1 MPPIADHPQRYA
13 LSNEL
18 HARPFP
24 VMQAPGRAAYL
35 AIKRADNAVARD
47 RNADRDHLLAL
58 LDRYGAPHPQPN
70 ATHYSGSLGRHFLK
84 WESHTEFVTYT
95 ILGDGVSESPF
106 DAKTFGMFPED
117 WLAQAPGTRMTSALI
132 RVEELDDENSII
144 PKTDDWFVPESLA
157 ISRVLNDELIVA
169 SDFRIDE
176 GGHIRFAVFARPSAG
191 PRRLGRVVQ
200 RLAEIETY
208 KAMSMLGLTRARE
221 LSPKMGAME
230 QQLGNLLRDMG
241 QGDRPADEILQSLL
255 SVSADVE
262 NMIAQS
268 AFRFSG
274 TSAYSRIVNQRI
286 EVLREERFSGLQ
298 TFAEFMMRRFDP
310 AMRTVS
316 STEAR
321 LKALSDRAMR
331 AGDLLRTKVD
341 VDRSAQNQELL
352 TSMNKRA
359 DEQLRLQR
367 TVEGLSVVAI
377 SYYAV
382 NLVIYAFG
390 PAAESIGISKTLL
403 AAGAT
408 PIVLLIVWWLI
419 KQIHKRIS

>member
-1 MPPIADHPQRYA
+1 MPPIEDHPQRYA
-13 LSNEL
+13 LANEL

-24 VMQAPGRAAYL
+24 IIKAPGRAAYL

-47 RNADRDHLLAL
+47 RNTDREHLLAL
-58 LDRYGAPHPQPN
+58 LDRYGAPHPQPD
-70 ATHYSGSLGRHFLK
+70 ATHYSGSIGRHFLK

-95 ILGDGVSESPF
+95 ILGEGVSDTPF

-117 WLAQAPGTRMTSALI
+117 WLDNAPGTRMTSALI
-132 RVEELDDENSII
+132 RIEELEDEQTVIQ
-144 PKTDDWFVPESLA
+144 KTEEWFVPESLA
-157 ISRVLNDELIVA
+157 ISRVLNDELIVS

-176 GGHIRFAVFARPSAG
+176 GGHIRFGVFARKGAG
-191 PRRLGRVVQ
+191 PRRIGRVVQ
-200 RLAEIETY
+200 RLTEIETY
-208 KAMSMLGLTRARE
+208 KAMSMLGLTRARA

-230 QQLGNLLRDMG
+230 QQLGTLLHDMG
-241 QGDRPADEILQSLL
+241 QGDRPADEVLQSLL
-255 SVSADVE
+255 TVSADVE

-274 TSAYSRIVNQRI
+274 TAAYSRIVNQRI
-286 EVLREERFSGLQ
+286 EVLREERFNGLQ

-310 AMRTVS
+310 AMRTVA

-352 TSMNKRA
+352 SSMNKRA

-382 NLVIYAFG
+382 NLVVYAFG
-390 PAAESIGISKTLL
+390 PAAESVGLSKTLL

>member
-1 MPPIADHPQRYA
+1 MPPIEDHPQRYA

-24 VMQAPGRAAYL
+24 TVNAPGRAAYL
-35 AIKRADNAVARD
+35 AIKRAENAVGRD
-47 RNADRDHLLAL
+47 RNADRDHLIAL
-58 LDRYGAPHPQPN
+58 LDRFGAPHPQPD
-70 ATHYSGSLGRHFLK
+70 ATHYSGNIGRHFLK

-95 ILGDGVSESPF
+95 IIGDGVAERPF
-106 DAKTFGMFPED
+106 DAETFAVFPSD
-117 WLAQAPGTRMTSALI
+117 WLTSAPGTRMTSALI
-132 RVEELDDENSII
+132 RVEVLEDDQAVMD
-144 PKTDDWFVPESLA
+144 KTRKWFVPESLA
-157 ISRVLNDELIVA
+157 ISRVLNDELTVA

-176 GGHIRFAVFARPSAG
+176 GGHIRFGVFARPDAG
-191 PRRLGRVVQ
+191 VRRIGRVVQ
-200 RLAEIETY
+200 RLTEIETY
-208 KAMSMLGLTRARE
+208 KAMSMLGLTRAHQ

-230 QQLGNLLRDMG
+230 QELGSLLDDMG
-241 QGDRPADEILQSLL
+241 RGDRPADEILQSLL
-255 SVSADVE
+255 KVSADVE

-274 TSAYSRIVNQRI
+274 TAAYARIVNQRI
-286 EVLREERFSGLQ
+286 EVLREERFNGRQ

-310 AMRTVS
+310 AMRTVA
-316 STEAR
+316 STEQR

-352 TSMNKRA
+352 SSMNKRA

-390 PAAESIGISKTLL
+390 PAAESVGISKTIL
-403 AAGAT
+403 AACAT
-408 PIVLLIVWWLI
+408 PVVLLTVWWMI
-419 KQIHKRIS
+419 KQIHNRIK